1 MKSTSLTTLCWLF
14 ALALLGCGGERAV
27 TSDGEGPGVPDGGPR
42 DHDLIPDG
50 GPTDH
55 DPIPDWEPSVCF
67 VDFPC
72 GPDETIHC
80 VGAATYQKVETIGCE
95 ELCPPGPCSGAAC
108 INVGPVQTC
117 PAGQVCIQ
125 TGYGWEANDHCGTPD
140 AGPPVLDA
148 GP

>member
-1 MKSTSLTTLCWLF
+1 MTTRTALFWLL
-14 ALALLGCGGERAV
+14 ALALLGCGGERTV
-27 TSDGEGPGVPDGGPR
+27 TSDGGGPGVPDGGPHHPDRDLTR
-42 DHDLIPDG
+42 DHDLIPD
-50 GPTDH
+50 
-55 DPIPDWEPSVCF
+55 WEPSMCF

-72 GPDETIHC
+72 GPNETIHC
-80 VGAATYQKVETIGCE
+80 VGATTYQQAETIGCE

-125 TGYGWEANDHCGTPD
+125 TGYGWEANDHCGIPD
-140 AGPPVLDA
+140 AGPPMLDA

>member
-1 MKSTSLTTLCWLF
+1 MTMRTTLGWLF
-14 ALALLGCGGERAV
+14 ALALLGCGGGERTV
-27 TSDGEGPGVPDGGPR
+27 TSDGVGPRVPDAGPR

-50 GPTDH
+50 DQPM
-55 DPIPDWEPSVCF
+55 CF

-72 GPDETIHC
+72 GYNQTIRC
-80 VGAATYQKVETIGCE
+80 ISATTYKKVETVGCE

-108 INVGPVQTC
+108 LDVGDEETC

-125 TGYGWEANDHCGTPD
+125 TGYGWDANDHCGTPD
-140 AGPPVLDA
+140 AGPPVLLDA